1 MIEEFLNQI
10 DFNELATFAGSVV
23 NVVLH
28 GLIIA
33 VIAAIPITITVL
45 IMYAVEKI
53 RGKQDE
59 ICFTAWCPDIRHC
72 S

>member
-1 MIEEFLNQI
+1 MIEAFLNQI

-33 VIAAIPITITVL
+33 AIAAIPITITVL

-59 ICFTAWCPDIRHC
+59 ICFKA
-72 S
+72 

>member
-23 NVVLH
+23 YVVLH

-33 VIAAIPITITVL
+33 VL
-45 IMYAVEKI
+45 VESI
-53 RGKQDE
+53 LE
-59 ICFTAWCPDIRHC
+59 
-72 S
+72 